1 MKLLHFLASRYRH
14 SVLISFLIGAVFVL
28 ALSPKVEA
36 KRLVENTQVL
46 FFGNI
51 FTQFQDYLAPYQ
63 DTFATLLI
71 DLVYIV
77 VFTIVFLFVLKFGSY
92 YYKKLYRKSYRF
104 LRQKLPSVK
113 LQELELVNKNSIKSY
128 FIIVVGAIRFLVAA
142 LLTYIYLSFVLNLF
156 SWSQRLG
163 SLLLQV
169 TLDFLKQATLIILG
183 YIPKLFVIILIVI
196 ISYGVI
202 RLSRKIF
209 KEIANG
215 KITIPGF
222 YPAWATPTANLL
234 SIGIIAFATVSIFP
248 YLPGGNSPALQG
260 VSIFVGLLFSL
271 GSTAVVGNLVSG
283 IVLIYT
289 RAFSKGDRVT
299 IGGITGDV
307 IDDALLV
314 TRIRTTKNK
323 IVTIPNGM
331 VLGGYIINFSD
342 TSKSD
347 SAPPLIVNLTIT
359 LGYDVPWR
367 KVHKVLLAAANETND
382 VLHDPSPFILQ
393 TALNDFYVCYELNA
407 STNQPLKI
415 ELIKSSLH
423 QKIQDKC
430 NENDIEI
437 LSPHYQAL
445 RDGNMT
451 TIPAE
456 YLAKDYVAPPFQLTV
471 DPQQINNIE

>member
-1 MKLLHFLASRYRH
+1 MLT
-14 SVLISFLIGAVFVL
+14 SFLIGAVFVL
-28 ALSPKVEA
+28 TLSPQVEA
-36 KRLVENTQVL
+36 KRLVDNTQAQV
-46 FFGNI
+46 FEYI
-51 FTQFQDYLAPYQ
+51 STQFQAYLSPHQ
-63 DTFATLLI
+63 DLVITFLI
-71 DLVYIV
+71 DLAYIV
-77 VFTIVFLFVLKFGSY
+77 IFTIVLRFVLKLSGY
-92 YYKKLYRKSYRF
+92 YYKKLYRKAYRF
-104 LRQKLPSVK
+104 LRRKLPSVK
-113 LQELELVNKNSIKSY
+113 LQNLELVTKNSIRSY
-128 FIIVVGAIRFLVAA
+128 FVLSVNVIRFLVASSFI
-142 LLTYIYLSFVLNLF
+142 YIYLSLVLNLF

-163 SLLLQV
+163 SLLVQV
-169 TLDFLKQATLIILG
+169 TLNFLKQVTLTILG
-183 YIPKLFVIILIVI
+183 YIPNLFVIILIVV
-196 ISYGVI
+196 ISYSVI

-209 KEIANG
+209 KEIENG
-215 KITIPGF
+215 KLTIPGF

-234 SIGIIAFATVSIFP
+234 SIGIIAFAAVSIFP

-260 VSIFVGLLFSL
+260 VSIFVGVLFSL

-283 IVLIYT
+283 VVLIYT

-347 SAPPLIVNLTIT
+347 SAPPLIVHLTIT

-367 KVHKVLLAAANETND
+367 KVHQVLLAAASETND
-382 VLHDPSPFILQ
+382 VLPDPAPFILQ
-393 TALNDFYVCYELNA
+393 TALNDFYVSYELNA
-407 STNQPLKI
+407 SIDQPLKI
-415 ELIKSSLH
+415 ELIKSELH

-456 YLAKDYVAPPFQLTV
+456 YLAKDYTAPPFQFTI
-471 DPQQINNIE
+471 DPSSTNDFR